1 MLERQTK
8 QASKLHNTWLHTQA
22 LYLIWRYP
30 STPHEPRPIP
40 HLIPSWWLQLTKTS
54 NNSKSPFCKGVG
66 TCRGSTQLKTMF
78 SMFEL
83 HKIYRGQLPSI
94 GQLQHPF
101 LQVWVLTEAQRSAT
115 LTQHAGESSIE
126 LHFPISIDLLQRTLT
141 WLQSLRQPKVA
152 GRRPRLNSA
161 KIELVSIKTAWR
173 RQQARRRDAYPIA
186 KKEKR
191 LHLALVSSVQVAP
204 QVGGVCCGN
213 DLTAQLTFRLPLAV
227 V

>member
-1 MLERQTK
+1 MVAAADKNIKQFKVPFLQGGWYLQGQHSTK
-8 QASKLHNTWLHTQA
+8 NNVFDVRTTQN
-22 LYLIWRYP
+22 
-30 STPHEPRPIP
+30 H
-40 HLIPSWWLQLTKTS
+40 
-54 NNSKSPFCKGVG
+54 
-66 TCRGSTQLKTMF
+66 
-78 SMFEL
+78 
-83 HKIYRGQLPSI
+83 RGQLPSI

-191 LHLALVSSVQVAP
+191 LHLPLVSSVQVAP
-204 QVGGVCCGN
+204 QVGGICCGN
-213 DLTAQLTFRLPLAV
+213 DLTAQLTLRLPLAV